1 MIESFL
7 TVGRQIITLYLLMA
21 VGYVLGKLKLI
32 DDHGAASMSTLV
44 MYIVSPCML
53 LVAFQRPI
61 EQDTLHNFYVVVAV
75 SLLLHVAFIV
85 LSRLMIHDTDRHR
98 RTLLLFAAVFSNCG
112 FMGYPVMTSLIGTIG
127 VFYGSAYNVI
137 FTFLSWTYG
146 IYAIT
151 GDKTQLKLRPLLL
164 NPGVISIVL
173 ALALY
178 LLEITLPDIIMT
190 PATYLS
196 ALNTPLPMV
205 VVGSQLSHADFR
217 AALKGASSWITML
230 LRLVAFPLLSLG
242 ICLAL
247 GLNSD
252 LTMVLVIAAS
262 APAAALLSMLSAK
275 FELDSELASSMVS
288 VQTAFSA
295 LTMPLVVSLVDY
307 LA

>member
-85 LSRLMIHDTDRHR
+85 LSRLMIHDTGPAPPEP
-98 RTLLLFAAVFSNCG
+98 AAVCRRVLQLRLH
-112 FMGYPVMTSLIGTIG
+112 GYPVMTSLIGTIG

-262 APAAALLSMLSAK
+262 APAAALLSMFASK
-275 FELDSELASSMVS
+275 FELDTELASSMVS

>member
-1 MIESFL
+1 MTRKFLLAALVIHGINILVSELVIRDRDPMRKSFF
-7 TVGRQIITLYLLMA
+7 RFSAI
-21 VGYVLGKLKLI
+21 
-32 DDHGAASMSTLV
+32 
-44 MYIVSPCML
+44 
-53 LVAFQRPI
+53 
-61 EQDTLHNFYVVVAV
+61 
-75 SLLLHVAFIV
+75 
-85 LSRLMIHDTDRHR
+85 
-98 RTLLLFAAVFSNCG
+98 FSNCG

-242 ICLAL
+242 IGIQPGFCPW
-247 GLNSD
+247 SW
-252 LTMVLVIAAS
+252 S
-262 APAAALLSMLSAK
+262 PPPARR
-275 FELDSELASSMVS
+275 
-288 VQTAFSA
+288 Q
-295 LTMPLVVSLVDY
+295 PLC
-307 LA
+307 